1 MLKVLPPILILSGV
15 WLLHAQDNSNAFE
28 PGVAVPKAW
37 SLLTAALDAANIQEQ
52 LAAVSALT
60 IADTSR
66 ALDIF
71 ERVARMGTAPVR
83 STALWYLPD
92 NSSRD
97 YLSLVEAGLTEADLT
112 VRRGAIERLASFR
125 NGRSLMLLED
135 VIARGDDDTIEWAVG
150 AARNLG
156 SSGSGPLLHGMES
169 PNDRVVLASIRT
181 LDVLLDPTFSLSA
194 SENVTAL
201 RAYRTEAVLAKALQ
215 QSNSQVR
222 IFSALISAR
231 LGSDAGANELLRA
244 SESANLG
251 LGTILS
257 VHHAMAAL
265 NSLGRAGYLAQLST
279 ALQDPEQRVR
289 ANAASA
295 LMSFPHPST
304 ISLWDEVWRGT
315 SDLRYRAFQALIRR
329 EGSPD
334 FKFLRQGLRDID
346 PYIRL
351 TAAEEI
357 LRRDRDSEALDVIEP
372 LAVWPVTR
380 NRALALLNRR
390 GEPRRTAALARSLL
404 PRALEEDAQARGY
417 DPGYRFAVVYTLEAV
432 RDREA
437 VPVLGTLFGPDR
449 NLTYRV
455 VQALVAIGG
464 DAARETLVRAMD
476 SRDRSARALA
486 AGGVIRLYSR

>member
-1 MLKVLPPILILSGV
+1 
-15 WLLHAQDNSNAFE
+15 
-28 PGVAVPKAW
+28 
-37 SLLTAALDAANIQEQ
+37 
-52 LAAVSALT
+52 
-60 IADTSR
+60 
-66 ALDIF
+66 
-71 ERVARMGTAPVR
+71 
-83 STALWYLPD
+83 
-92 NSSRD
+92 
-97 YLSLVEAGLTEADLT
+97 
-112 VRRGAIERLASFR
+112 
-125 NGRSLMLLED
+125 MLLED

-201 RAYRTEAVLAKALQ
+201 RAYRPEAVLAKALQ

-231 LGSDAGANELLRA
+231 LGSDAGANELIRA

>member
-1 MLKVLPPILILSGV
+1 
-15 WLLHAQDNSNAFE
+15 
-28 PGVAVPKAW
+28 
-37 SLLTAALDAANIQEQ
+37 
-52 LAAVSALT
+52 
-60 IADTSR
+60 
-66 ALDIF
+66 
-71 ERVARMGTAPVR
+71 
-83 STALWYLPD
+83 
-92 NSSRD
+92 
-97 YLSLVEAGLTEADLT
+97 
-112 VRRGAIERLASFR
+112 
-125 NGRSLMLLED
+125 
-135 VIARGDDDTIEWAVG
+135 
-150 AARNLG
+150 
-156 SSGSGPLLHGMES
+156 
-169 PNDRVVLASIRT
+169 
-181 LDVLLDPTFSLSA
+181 
-194 SENVTAL
+194 
-201 RAYRTEAVLAKALQ
+201 
-215 QSNSQVR
+215 
-222 IFSALISAR
+222 
-231 LGSDAGANELLRA
+231 
-244 SESANLG
+244 
-251 LGTILS
+251 
-257 VHHAMAAL
+257 
-265 NSLGRAGYLAQLST
+265 
-279 ALQDPEQRVR
+279 
-289 ANAASA
+289 
-295 LMSFPHPST
+295 MSFPHPST

>member
-1 MLKVLPPILILSGV
+1 
-15 WLLHAQDNSNAFE
+15 
-28 PGVAVPKAW
+28 
-37 SLLTAALDAANIQEQ
+37 
-52 LAAVSALT
+52 
-60 IADTSR
+60 
-66 ALDIF
+66 
-71 ERVARMGTAPVR
+71 
-83 STALWYLPD
+83 
-92 NSSRD
+92 
-97 YLSLVEAGLTEADLT
+97 
-112 VRRGAIERLASFR
+112 
-125 NGRSLMLLED
+125 
-135 VIARGDDDTIEWAVG
+135 
-150 AARNLG
+150 
-156 SSGSGPLLHGMES
+156 
-169 PNDRVVLASIRT
+169 
-181 LDVLLDPTFSLSA
+181 
-194 SENVTAL
+194 
-201 RAYRTEAVLAKALQ
+201 
-215 QSNSQVR
+215 
-222 IFSALISAR
+222 
-231 LGSDAGANELLRA
+231 
-244 SESANLG
+244 
-251 LGTILS
+251 
-257 VHHAMAAL
+257 MAAL

>member
-1 MLKVLPPILILSGV
+1 
-15 WLLHAQDNSNAFE
+15 
-28 PGVAVPKAW
+28 
-37 SLLTAALDAANIQEQ
+37 
-52 LAAVSALT
+52 
-60 IADTSR
+60 
-66 ALDIF
+66 
-71 ERVARMGTAPVR
+71 
-83 STALWYLPD
+83 
-92 NSSRD
+92 
-97 YLSLVEAGLTEADLT
+97 
-112 VRRGAIERLASFR
+112 
-125 NGRSLMLLED
+125 
-135 VIARGDDDTIEWAVG
+135 
-150 AARNLG
+150 
-156 SSGSGPLLHGMES
+156 
-169 PNDRVVLASIRT
+169 
-181 LDVLLDPTFSLSA
+181 
-194 SENVTAL
+194 
-201 RAYRTEAVLAKALQ
+201 
-215 QSNSQVR
+215 
-222 IFSALISAR
+222 
-231 LGSDAGANELLRA
+231 
-244 SESANLG
+244 
-251 LGTILS
+251 
-257 VHHAMAAL
+257 
-265 NSLGRAGYLAQLST
+265 
-279 ALQDPEQRVR
+279 
-289 ANAASA
+289 
-295 LMSFPHPST
+295 
-304 ISLWDEVWRGT
+304 
-315 SDLRYRAFQALIRR
+315 LIRR